1 VQNRLACFA
10 LRVPAFDDDA
20 SDANLLALE
29 KIRINNRIKK

>member
-20 SDANLLALE
+20 NDANPLALE
-29 KIRINNRIKK
+29 KIE